1 MLETAL
7 FTGRFFFEHGGRGAT
22 QRSITRCPVFVVS
35 RSENSAQAYKSA
47 AHHNQ
52 IENFGAMPTSGISS
66 GTPASMGVKHQV
78 QASLLL
84 CPDYLAQRPDRV
96 RSSFPDAGER
106 NPVWKRAR
114 QRLSSLLGVA
124 KIQAP
129 SSEAER
135 LARRPYHSSTT
146 GLIDDIRP
154 GRGEGL
160 AVTRLSHFVIR
171 STVSRTLSP
180 LSD

>member
-1 MLETAL
+1 MSMAA
-7 FTGRFFFEHGGRGAT
+7 GVRRKA
-22 QRSITRCPVFVVS
+22 RSRAVRVRCES
-35 RSENSAQAYKSA
+35 SENSAQAYKSA

-52 IENFGAMPTSGISS
+52 VENFGAMPTSGISS
-66 GTPASMGVKHQV
+66 GTQASMGIKHQV

-84 CPDYLAQRPDRV
+84 RPDCLAQRPDRV

-146 GLIDDIRP
+146 CLIDGIRL
-154 GRGEGL
+154 GRGEGW
-160 AVTRLSHFVIR
+160 LSLGSHIWRCAAPSLLLLSLR
-171 STVSRTLSP
+171 S
-180 LSD
+180 DKAKC